1 MNEKKEP
8 LKNQRSLKTNIKFL
22 IHNAWIWDKK
32 VFIYFGIYTVLAA
45 IAPFIGIFS
54 PKFLIDELMG
64 PKRVNNLIVIIG
76 IFFILSS
83 AINYSIAYLK
93 GAYYPRMILIRF
105 KFTCM
110 LQKKSLIMDFKNTE
124 NPKILNDIE
133 SAWTSVSNNDTGIE
147 GMFHKLFG
155 VFGSIIAFMGYVT
168 IVATLSP
175 LVLAYLIIN
184 VLITYFLNL
193 KVKRYEYGRKNDI
206 ADINRKSNY
215 IYKTMYD
222 FSYGKDI
229 RIYRLN
235 KWLSNKFKNFK
246 KNHVGIYKKIQY
258 KYFKAAVV
266 DVLLLLVREGII
278 YAYLIY
284 QVLYRGMSIG
294 NFSMYFITI
303 GGFAAWMQNI
313 MNDLAHINTQNLYL
327 NDFRDFL
334 EIKDEDE
341 TENPVNMP
349 KELPYGIEFKNV
361 SFKYPNTNR
370 YIYKDIS
377 LKITKGQRLA
387 IVGINGAG
395 KTTFVKLLTRL
406 YQPTEGEIL
415 LNGINIKKFT
425 KEEYYKIFSVVFQDI
440 KMLAFTVE
448 ENVALTH
455 KDNINREKV
464 IEAIDMAG
472 MSEKINSLH
481 KGIDTSVLKILDNN
495 GIEFSG
501 GQNQRIALARALYKD
516 GNVVILDEPT
526 AALDPIAEYNMY
538 KDFDK
543 IIGDKTAVYISHRLA
558 STRFCDAIA
567 FFENG
572 KVKEYGTHDEL
583 LKKNGSYAEMFN
595 VQAQYYKEELCEE
608 VGQ

>member
-22 IHNAWIWDKK
+22 IYNAWIWDKK
-32 VFIYFGIYTVLAA
+32 VFVYFGMYTILSA
-45 IAPFIGIFS
+45 IAPFIGIFL

-64 PKRVNNLIVIIG
+64 PKRVNNLIAIIA

-83 AINYSIAYLK
+83 FINYFIAYLK
-93 GAYYPRMILIRF
+93 GAYSPRMILIRF
-105 KFTCM
+105 KFTSM
-110 LQKKSLIMDFKNTE
+110 LQKKALIMDFKNTE
-124 NPKILNDIE
+124 NPKILNDMD
-133 SAWTSVSNNDTGIE
+133 SAWNAVSNNDTGIE

-155 VFGSIIAFMGYVT
+155 VFGSLIAFIGYVT

-175 LVLAYLIIN
+175 VVLTYLILN
-184 VLITYFLNL
+184 VLITYFFNL
-193 KVKRYEYGRKNDI
+193 KVKKYEYSRKIDV
-206 ADINRKSNY
+206 ADINRKATY
-215 IYKTMYD
+215 VYKTMYD

-229 RIYRLN
+229 RIYGLN

-246 KNHVGIYKKIQY
+246 KNHMDIYKKIQY

-284 QVLYRGMSIG
+284 QVIYSGMSIG
-294 NFSMYFITI
+294 NFSMYFVTI

-341 TENPVNMP
+341 TETPVNIP
-349 KELPYGIEFKNV
+349 KELPYEIEFKNV

-406 YQPTEGEIL
+406 YEPTEGEIL
-415 LNGINIKKFT
+415 LNGINIKNFN

-448 ENVALTH
+448 ENIALTH
-455 KDNINREKV
+455 KDNINKEKI
-464 IEAIDMAG
+464 IEAIDMANISG
-472 MSEKINSLH
+472 KINSLD
-481 KGIDTSVLKILDNN
+481 KGMDTSVLKILDDN

-516 GNVVILDEPT
+516 GNIVILDEPT

-538 KDFDK
+538 RDFDK

-558 STRFCDAIA
+558 STRFCDTIA

-572 KVKEYGTHDEL
+572 KIKEYGTHDEL

-595 VQAQYYKEELCEE
+595 VQAQYYKEDCDKE
-608 VGQ
+608 VG

>member
-1 MNEKKEP
+1 
-8 LKNQRSLKTNIKFL
+8 
-22 IHNAWIWDKK
+22 
-32 VFIYFGIYTVLAA
+32 
-45 IAPFIGIFS
+45 
-54 PKFLIDELMG
+54 
-64 PKRVNNLIVIIG
+64 
-76 IFFILSS
+76 
-83 AINYSIAYLK
+83 
-93 GAYYPRMILIRF
+93 
-105 KFTCM
+105 M

-334 EIKDEDE
+334 EIKDEGE
-341 TENPVNMP
+341 IQTPVNIP
-349 KELPYGIEFKNV
+349 EEPPYEIEFKNV

-406 YQPTEGEIL
+406 YEPTGGEIL

-464 IEAIDMAG
+464 IESIDMAG